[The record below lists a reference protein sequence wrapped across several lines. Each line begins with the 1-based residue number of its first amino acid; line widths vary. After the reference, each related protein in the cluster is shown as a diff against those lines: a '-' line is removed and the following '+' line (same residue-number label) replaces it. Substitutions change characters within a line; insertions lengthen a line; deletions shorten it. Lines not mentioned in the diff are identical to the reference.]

1 MRKSLLLS
9 FMLLVTA
16 FAFAQD
22 PATFEDVQL
31 NSNGIWQGGSGN
43 NVMSSGGWR
52 FTNYYMPE
60 YSFWGGFTASNHTD
74 LNQSGL
80 DAQYTAVTG
89 CGYDGSAQYA
99 VAYTYGAQTDVY
111 AADGQMH
118 TVTGCYVTN
127 NLWAYQDMLQGG
139 YGATPF
145 GGTSGNDPDWF
156 KLTATGK
163 NASGQTIG
171 TLDFYLA
178 DYRFAN
184 NEEDYIL
191 NTWEW
196 FDLSPLGQVATI
208 SFSLSSSKND
218 YGGMVTPAYFCMDN
232 FNGGGAAPDLPPYIV
247 NPIQDVV
254 FNQYPQTIQVNL
266 NGVATDPD
274 DPDESITYS
283 IVNNSNP
290 SALTAT
296 MSGKILV
303 MTRQNANQATANL
316 TMRATSDGQ
325 SVDFTVHVVINAV
338 VDNPPY
344 IVNPVQDVVF
354 DDYPQTIQVNLNGVA
369 TDPDDPDESI
379 VYSIVNNSNPSA
391 LNATMSGKVLV
402 MTRQNANQATA
413 NITMR
418 ATSDGQFVDF
428 TVHVIINAVVSQLL
442 GVYTINA
449 DASQNPD
456 FTSFSEAVSALSA
469 GIAGEVIFEVA
480 PGTYVEYVT
489 LNAVTGASISNR
501 VIFRGMGSDNQ
512 QVVVTSNA
520 GYTQNSTLTLDG
532 TDYVTFENM
541 TLSSTSEQN
550 AVVVTLRGGLTND
563 RFEGVRFVGCY
574 SEATNTDNDK
584 NLVYRVS
591 GGWMDTDNAFV
602 NCEFVNG
609 FIGLYYQGT
618 DMTQYNDG
626 LLVQDCSFTNQ
637 CSKSIYTTFTDHVTL
652 KRNTIENTNDT
663 HTDYNAIDM
672 FRCRYGCLIEN
683 NVMTV
688 NHPDKYATVMKL
700 RPCTGSAA
708 EPIIVR
714 NNIVDFQGAASSWCY
729 SLDNADSDY
738 IYFVHNTGKC
748 SGSGASGNL
757 MVQKEWSNLYV
768 YNNLF
773 VNETDGYVFRFNND
787 SETRY
792 CDYNRVSFRGD
803 NVGIFAGTDCATLA
817 DWTATSG
824 FDAHTTT
831 CTPQFAGNG
840 DFHLTSPEGLT
851 VAHPLDYASTDIDGE
866 ERPNTPCAGADE
878 YNDATYSVGEST
890 ADGCLS
896 VYPNPSQGL
905 VTITVDDTLGYDY
918 QVFDFTGKAVLNG
931 KVIDSA
937 IILDL
942 NGFSKGIYYISVT
955 TKTHRLTQKVI
966 VQ

>member
-1 MRKSLLLS
+1 MRKNLLLILS
-9 FMLLVTA
+9 LFATTL
-16 FAFAQD
+16 AFAQD

-31 NSNGIWQGGSGN
+31 NSSGIWQGGSGDN
-43 NVMSSGGWR
+43 EMHSGGWV
-52 FTNYYMPE
+52 FTNYYSS
-60 YSFWGGFTASNHTD
+60 YFWGGFTASNHTN
-74 LNQSGL
+74 LSQTGM

-191 NTWEW
+191 TTWEW

-218 YGGMVTPAYFCMDN
+218 YGGMITPAYFCMDN
-232 FNGGGAAPDLPPYIV
+232 FNGGGTAPDQPPYIV
-247 NPIQDVV
+247 NPVQDVV

-274 DPDESITYS
+274 DPDENITYS

-290 SALTAT
+290 SALSAT

-303 MTRQNANQATANL
+303 MTRQNANQATANI

-325 SVDFTVHVVINAV
+325 YVDFTVHVVINAV

-354 DDYPQTIQVNLNGVA
+354 NDYPQTIQVNLNGVA
-369 TDPDDPDESI
+369 TDPDDPDENITYNI
-379 VYSIVNNSNPSA
+379 VSNSNPSA
-391 LNATMSGKVLV
+391 LNATMNGKVLV
-402 MTRQNANQATA
+402 MTRQNANQAMA
-413 NITMR
+413 NLTLR
-418 ATSDGQFVDF
+418 ATSDGQSVDF
-428 TVHVIINAVVSQLL
+428 TVHVVINAVVSQLS

-456 FTSFSEAVSALSA
+456 FTSYSEAVSALSA
-469 GIAGEVIFEVA
+469 GVAGEVIFEVA
-480 PGTYVEYVT
+480 PGTYEEYVT

-501 VIFRGMGSDNQ
+501 VVFRGMGSDNQ

-532 TDYVTFENM
+532 ADYVSFENM

-550 AVVVTLRGGLTND
+550 AIVVTLRGGLTND
-563 RFEGVRFVGCY
+563 RFESVRFVGCY

-591 GGWMDTDNAFV
+591 GGWMDIDNAFV
-602 NCEFVNG
+602 GCEFVNG

-618 DMTQYNDG
+618 DMTQFNDG

-652 KRNTIENTNDT
+652 KGNTIENNNDT

-683 NVMTV
+683 NVMVV
-688 NHPDKYATVMKL
+688 NHPNKYATVVKL

-757 MVQKEWSNLYV
+757 MVQKDWSNLYV

-787 SETRY
+787 SEARY
-792 CDYNRVSFRGD
+792 CDYNRISYRGE

-824 FDAHTTT
+824 FDAHTAT

-840 DFHLTSPEGLT
+840 DYHLTSPEGLT
-851 VAHPLDYASTDIDGE
+851 VAHPLDYAATDIDGE
-866 ERPNTPCAGADE
+866 ERPNNPCAGADE
-878 YNDATYSVGEST
+878 YNDAIYAIGEST
-890 ADGCLS
+890 VSGCLS

-905 VTITVDDTLGYDY
+905 VTIAVDEALGFEY

-931 KVIDSA
+931 KVMNSA
-937 IILDL
+937 IMLDL
-942 NGFSKGIYYISVT
+942 NGFSKGIYCISVT
-955 TKTHRLTQKVI
+955 TESQCLTQKLI
-966 VQ
+966 VR